1 MRDRRRSIRRETT
14 PFATLRREG
23 RNSNRFHAPVAR
35 QVQTAASIFF
45 SFLVFF
51 LKKKKGNSRSLRT
64 KKKVFFFVCVRLWR
78 RARSTKRRR
87 LHRIKPKKK
96 NLKNYRPAHTQTR

>member
-51 LKKKKGNSRSLRT
+51 LKKKRKFSFTQN
-64 KKKVFFFVCVRLWR
+64 KKKGFFFRVCASLETCTIDQ
-78 RARSTKRRR
+78 ATPTS
-87 LHRIKPKKK
+87 P
-96 NLKNYRPAHTQTR
+96 N